1 MADIKVS
8 IPEVETA
15 KEKLQNNET
24 EFTPTLLLQKKIN
37 QFIKDYHEAI
47 STTLL
52 KTVDDNIKASDRWTV
67 NDSHYQKIQLKD
79 QLLHGNEEAN

>member
-1 MADIKVS
+1 LK
-8 IPEVETA
+8 
-15 KEKLQNNET
+15 NNKT
-24 EFTPTLLLQKKIN
+24 EFTPTLLLENKLSSLL
-37 QFIKDYHEAI
+37 KDYHEAI

-79 QLLHGNEEAN
+79 QLLL